1 MVTGDSIRCNKN
13 KFDIILNAM
22 IAFPSMKKTPI
33 FFSDDGAA
41 QGNLDVRRDRL
52 VKTLSNIVDQ
62 SETLDCPTR
71 ETGTSKIIQ
80 LHDAEARAI
89 RRAQSDMIRDNEILT
104 PFKQL
109 SQTIKIVDQ
118 HQHILQ
124 LVSARVQYYAGLLN
138 KKDDSFMQYYGDFK
152 IMNEVAEYLSD
163 TVKKES
169 KCTRDLSDNIA
180 PILQN
185 DPSTQ
190 ALIGP
195 LPETIPVSPMM
206 LVSGDNLHG
215 NTMALSAAF
224 SLQACLYLARAEG
237 QAGYAQRMML
247 YPTATLLDQAR
258 QSEAMMA
265 RNMAYRDLE
274 ESEWNSRLAQAFDA
288 AVDSHPAC
296 VTHETVN
303 AVLLKPFTDSSPK
316 NI

>member
-13 KFDIILNAM
+13 KFDIILNAV
-22 IAFPSMKKTPI
+22 IAFSSMKKTPI

-41 QGNLDVRRDRL
+41 QGNLDVRRNSL

-71 ETGTSKIIQ
+71 EPGTGKIIR

-89 RRAQSDMIRDNEILT
+89 RRAQSDMIRDNELLT

-109 SQTIKIVDQ
+109 AQTIKIVDQ

-124 LVSARVQYYAGLLN
+124 LVSARVQYYAGLLQ
-138 KKDDSFMQYYGDFK
+138 KKDDLFMQYYGDFK
-152 IMNEVAEYLSD
+152 MMNEVAEYLSD
-163 TVKKES
+163 TVKKET
-169 KCTRDLSDNIA
+169 KCTRDLSDDVA

-195 LPETIPVSPMM
+195 LPEKIPVSPMM
-206 LVSGDNLHG
+206 LVSGDNLYG

-224 SLQACLYLARAEG
+224 SLQACLYLARAEV

-265 RNMAYRDLE
+265 RHAAYRDLE

-288 AVDSHPAC
+288 AVDSDPSC
-296 VTHETVN
+296 VTHEMVN
-303 AVLLKPFTDSSPK
+303 TILLKPFTDSSPK